1 MSLSNNGFHALLSL
15 FAADYSIDSAALD
28 LYIGYQYLS
37 PEIDLNRHRTKARGR
52 ALGDFDL
59 LFTGR
64 SHLLLGSSRERST
77 LRRTYCGPWKLPINV
92 CRGLCRAGFRVSTCL
107 DQSVLLARSRASPAT
122 CRSFQPLLSC
132 DDCFADRECS
142 ISPHVGLS
150 NSACLDSGE
159 GARCPMN
166 DNKCHPGAHCLCRFV
181 YRRRS

>member
-1 MSLSNNGFHALLSL
+1 MRCCPY

-107 DQSVLLARSRASPAT
+107 DQSVCSQGRERRQQPVAHFSHSYLVMIALLIGNAALALT
-122 CRSFQPLLSC
+122 
-132 DDCFADRECS
+132 
-142 ISPHVGLS
+142 
-150 NSACLDSGE
+150 
-159 GARCPMN
+159 
-166 DNKCHPGAHCLCRFV
+166 
-181 YRRRS
+181 

>member
-37 PEIDLNRHRTKARGR
+37 PEIDLNRHRTNARGR

-132 DDCFADRECS
+132 DDSFADWECS
-142 ISPHVGLS
+142 ISPHVGPLIISAPLGLLLGADLALPPSSTSLLLQSVEYS
-150 NSACLDSGE
+150 NRL
-159 GARCPMN
+159 N
-166 DNKCHPGAHCLCRFV
+166 
-181 YRRRS
+181 